1 MISIKSVQQKE
12 VDDMLK
18 NMKQST
24 NLKFIP
30 AFMMGTAIYV
40 VGTAINLV
48 RDKKESDESQ
58 DSSSSDY
65 QVSER
70 KPNLVRHS

>member
-1 MISIKSVQQKE
+1 MISIKSVQLKE

-18 NMKQST
+18 NMKQPT

-40 VGTAINLV
+40 VGSALNFV
-48 RDKKESDESQ
+48 RDTKGSEESQ
-58 DSSSSDY
+58 DIDTS
-65 QVSER
+65 VR

>member
-18 NMKQST
+18 NMKQPT

-48 RDKKESDESQ
+48 LDKKESDENQ
-58 DSSSSDY
+58 DIAISK
-65 QVSER
+65 R

>member
-18 NMKQST
+18 NMKQPT

-40 VGTAINLV
+40 VGSAINLV
-48 RDKKESDESQ
+48 RDTK
-58 DSSSSDY
+58 DS
-65 QVSER
+65 E
-70 KPNLVRHS
+70 

>member
-1 MISIKSVQQKE
+1 
-12 VDDMLK
+12 MLK
-18 NMKQST
+18 NMKQPT

-58 DSSSSDY
+58 DIAISK
-65 QVSER
+65 R

>member
-1 MISIKSVQQKE
+1 
-12 VDDMLK
+12 MLK
-18 NMKQST
+18 NMKQPT

>member
-12 VDDMLK
+12 GDDMLK
-18 NMKQST
+18 DMKQPT

>member
-1 MISIKSVQQKE
+1 
-12 VDDMLK
+12 MLK

-48 RDKKESDESQ
+48 RDKKKSDESQ
-58 DSSSSDY
+58 DIAISK
-65 QVSER
+65 R
-70 KPNLVRHS
+70 KPNLVCHS

>member
-18 NMKQST
+18 NMKQPT

-58 DSSSSDY
+58 DIAISK
-65 QVSER
+65 R
-70 KPNLVRHS
+70 KPNLVCHS